1 MTYRQCLNS
10 GIHILQENRISDAE
24 FDACELFKKAFG
36 VDNTW
41 LFMHGEEEMNDTLES
56 ACCVRNYHEFLD
68 KRISGIPLQYILGEW
83 DFYNLTF
90 QVGEGVLI
98 PRPETELLV
107 DLALAY
113 LKKLTPENTPLVLDL
128 CAGTGCIGITIGK
141 NFKNCRVIEVE
152 KSEIALKYTEK
163 NIQFTGADNVRAVQF
178 DIFDGF
184 EALAAQIGIPHEN
197 QPVLLVSNP
206 PYVRTSALNGLQKE
220 VLFEPSM
227 ALDGGSDGLSFY
239 RVICDKWIPYLKPE
253 GLFIVECGE
262 DQSEEL
268 EKIFSASCACVFKE
282 KDFSGI
288 YRVIGGKK

>member
-1 MTYRQCLNS
+1 MTYRQCLDS
-10 GIHILQENRISDAE
+10 GIHFLKENSISDAE
-24 FDACELFKKAFG
+24 FDAIEMFKKAFG
-36 VDNTW
+36 VGNTW
-41 LFMHGEEEMNDTLES
+41 LLVHGEEAMNNTRES
-56 ACCVRNYHEFLD
+56 ACCARNYHEFLK

-90 QVGEGVLI
+90 KVGEGVLI

-107 DLALAY
+107 DIALEY
-113 LKKLTPENTPLVLDL
+113 LKKLTPGNTPLVLDL

-152 KSEIALKYTEK
+152 KSELALHYAEK
-163 NIQFTGADNVRAVQF
+163 NIQFTGVDNVCAVQF

-184 EALAAQIGIPHEN
+184 ENLAAQVDAIYDNRPL
-197 QPVLLVSNP
+197 LLVSNP
-206 PYVRTSALNGLQKE
+206 PYICTSELKGLQKE

-227 ALDGGSDGLSFY
+227 ALDGGTDGLSFY
-239 RVICDKWIPYLKPE
+239 RIIRDKWIPFLKPG
-253 GLFIVECGE
+253 GLFILECGE

-268 EKIFSASCACVFKE
+268 EKIFSTSCTCVFKE